1 MPQNDSRAWPSG
13 FPALHLTG
21 DLVIAIACFTTAVC
35 IFCFVRRRDGL
46 RFPAVYL
53 LVGGFILWT
62 GLTHLLAVAA
72 LWLPADGLHGAAKA
86 VTAAVSIAAGIVIWR
101 VIPKAYRLPSP
112 GELESLN
119 RELAAEIARR
129 GAVES
134 ELRAIQARLEAR
146 VAERTREVEAAR
158 ARAEAADR
166 AKSEFLAQMSHDLRT
181 PLNAVLGFSEL
192 LRSGMYG
199 PLGDA
204 RYAEYATYIHRSGQL
219 LLELIDDLLD
229 LARIE
234 AGRAVLRIEPVAL
247 DNLLGDAVR
256 AAELQALRKRIDI
269 ALPPAPLGIAVP
281 ADRKALRRMLDNLL
295 GNAVRYTPEGGRIQI
310 SGAAADGGV
319 RIVVADSGP
328 GIPPEEI
335 PRVLQPFVRGRGVA
349 GSTTGTGLGL
359 SIVKSLVEL
368 HGGRVEIG
376 RAALGGAEIALWL
389 PLERSEVRPDGQT
402 AAAAPTGTTAAA

>member
-1 MPQNDSRAWPSG
+1 MPQGNSLAWPSG
-13 FPALHLTG
+13 LSWQSGLPALHLAG
-21 DLVIAIACFTTAVC
+21 DLVIAIACFTTAIC

-53 LVGGFILWT
+53 LVSGFMLWT

-72 LWLPADGLHGAAKA
+72 LWLPVFGLHGAAKA

-101 VIPKAYRLPSP
+101 VIPKAYRLPST
-112 GELESLN
+112 GELEALN

-129 GAVES
+129 GALET
-134 ELRAIQARLEAR
+134 ELRAVQARLEAR

-204 RYAEYATYIHRSGQL
+204 RYAEYATYIHRSGEL

-234 AGRAVLRIEPVAL
+234 AGRTVLKIEPVAL
-247 DNLLGDAVR
+247 DNLVGDAVR
-256 AAELQALRKRIDI
+256 AAELPATRKRIHI
-269 ALPPAPLGIAVP
+269 ALPPAPFGMAVP

-295 GNAVRYTPEGGRIQI
+295 GNAVRYTPEGGRIEV
-310 SGAAADGGV
+310 SGAAVDGGV

-328 GIPPEEI
+328 GIPPEEV
-335 PRVLQPFVRGRGVA
+335 PRVVQPFMRGRDVA
-349 GSTTGTGLGL
+349 SSTTGTGLGL
-359 SIVKSLVEL
+359 AIVKSLVEL

-376 RAALGGAEIALWL
+376 RAALGGAEIAVWL
-389 PLERSEVRPDGQT
+389 PQES
-402 AAAAPTGTTAAA
+402 AAAHPPGRSAAA